1 MNKLVLPLAVAL
13 TLCVGAAQAAA
24 GNVEAG
30 KAKAAVCAACHGT
43 DGNSLNPIWPKL
55 AGQHPEYLLKQLH
68 DLKAGARQDP
78 LMSPQAAA
86 LSEQDMADVVAYFS
100 SQIRAPGTAAATKVA
115 LGQKLYRGGDAST
128 GVAACIGCHG
138 PAGAGNPAARFPSL
152 AGQQADYVAKQ
163 LKDFRAGTRSNDPNQ
178 MMRGVAGKM
187 TEPQIEAVAQYVQGL
202 R

>member
-1 MNKLVLPLAVAL
+1 MNRLVLPLAVAL
-13 TLCVGAAQAAA
+13 TVGVGAAQAA
-24 GNVEAG
+24 GSVEAG
-30 KAKAAVCAACHGT
+30 KAKATAVCAACHGP
-43 DGNSLNPIWPKL
+43 DGNSFNPIWPKL
-55 AGQHPEYLLKQLH
+55 AGQSPEYLLKQLH
-68 DLKAGARQDP
+68 DFKAGARQDP
-78 LMSPQAAA
+78 LMTPQAAT
-86 LSEQDMADVVAYFS
+86 LSEQEMADVSAYFS
-100 SQIRAPGTAAATKVA
+100 SQTRTQGTAAADKVA
-115 LGQKLYRGGDAST
+115 LGQKIYRGGDAAT

-163 LKDFRAGTRSNDPNQ
+163 LKDFKAGSRSNDPNQ